1 MGSHYF
7 LGLILRGVIMMHLM
21 LGGGVEINISA
32 AALADTLGCLTVFHP
47 QSNVDWYYVAT
58 VRETS
63 IHHLSLRKVA

>member
-1 MGSHYF
+1 
-7 LGLILRGVIMMHLM
+7 MMHLM